1 MIHVQRMCDDC
12 LHCRTCTSCMCD
24 VQDVS
29 YNAHVRRT
37 CMGVASL
44 LLCPR
49 PVFVIVMADKLS
61 MLAAVAITIIRRRC
75 WRRVARMGREWS
87 RDWLK
92 ERQSEN
98 EFIIAQLTAAP
109 GGFHSFLR
117 VTNDQFTEL
126 LTYVELII
134 IGCDTKM
141 RECIKQTCIMFS
153 YLLTARQVTSL
164 TAWCIFMSIYVR
176 RTCAMNVYT
185 MIHIR
190 RTPAHMYAA
199 HVS

>member
-1 MIHVQRMCDDC
+1 
-12 LHCRTCTSCMCD
+12 
-24 VQDVS
+24 
-29 YNAHVRRT
+29 
-37 CMGVASL
+37 
-44 LLCPR
+44 
-49 PVFVIVMADKLS
+49 
-61 MLAAVAITIIRRRC
+61 
-75 WRRVARMGREWS
+75 MGREWS

-117 VTNDQFTEL
+117 MTNDQFTEL

-153 YLLTARQVTSL
+153 YLLTARQVTSSML
-164 TAWCIFMSIYVR
+164 SVVITSEVLF
-176 RTCAMNVYT
+176 
-185 MIHIR
+185 
-190 RTPAHMYAA
+190 
-199 HVS
+199 